1 MHLAVGELRPSPPVS
16 TKFTMKID
24 LKDFRVS
31 GGKKVRLKQWPTDI
45 KPLYK
50 SARQYKKLLT
60 TDVRELS
67 ALQRL
72 LYASN
77 SYSVLLVF
85 QAMDAAGKD
94 GAISHVL
101 SGINPQGC
109 EVYSFKHPSAEEL
122 EHDFL
127 WRTTCRLPARGRIGV
142 FNRSY
147 YEEVLIVRV
156 HPEILRAEGIPD
168 ERVSPKAFW
177 EERYRSIVELEKHL
191 QRNGTVVIKFFLHLS
206 KEEQRRRFLAR
217 IDEPAKNWKFS
228 QADIVERKFWD
239 QYMSAYEDCLSA
251 TSTKT
256 APWHVVP
263 ADDKY
268 NSRIIISRIVIDAL
282 SRLKMSYPKVT
293 RARRKELRAIRTK
306 LAK

>member
-1 MHLAVGELRPSPPVS
+1 M
-16 TKFTMKID
+16 TKRMKMKINS
-24 LKDFRVS
+24 KDFRVRP
-31 GGKKVRLKQWPTDI
+31 GAKVKLRKWPTI
-45 KPLYK
+45 VKPFCK
-50 SARQYKKLLT
+50 SKKRYQKLLGEH
-60 TDVRELS
+60 VEELN

-77 SYSVLLVF
+77 SYSVLLIF

-101 SGINPQGC
+101 SGVNPQGC
-109 EVYSFKHPSAEEL
+109 EVCSFKHPSAEEL

-156 HPEILRAEGIPD
+156 HPEILRSEGIPD
-168 ERVSPKAFW
+168 ERAGKKTVWK
-177 EERYRSIVELEKHL
+177 ERYRSIVDLEKHL
-191 QRNGTVVIKFFLHLS
+191 HRNGTRVIKFFLHLS
-206 KEEQRRRFLAR
+206 KEEQRKRFLER
-217 IDEPAKNWKFS
+217 IDEPDKNWKFS
-228 QADIVERKFWD
+228 QADVAERKFWN
-239 QYMSAYEDCLSA
+239 QYLRAYEDCLSA
-251 TSTKT
+251 TSTKI

-268 NSRIIISRIVIDAL
+268 NARLIISRVVIDAL
-282 SRLKMSYPKVT
+282 KDLKMSYPKLS
-293 RARRKELRAIRTK
+293 RARRSELRAIREQLEK
-306 LAK
+306 

>member
-1 MHLAVGELRPSPPVS
+1 M
-16 TKFTMKID
+16 MKID
-24 LKDFRVS
+24 VNDFRVPE
-31 GGKKVRLKQWPTDI
+31 GKKVSLHKWATDV

-50 SARQYKKLLT
+50 SEKHYKELLDA
-60 TDVRELS
+60 DVGELR

-77 SYSVLLVF
+77 SYSLLLIF

-101 SGINPQGC
+101 SGVNPQGC

-156 HPEILRAEGIPD
+156 HPEILRAQGIPD
-168 ERVSPKAFW
+168 ELIDPETIW
-177 EERYRSIVELEKHL
+177 EKRYRSIADLEKHL
-191 QRNGTVVIKFFLHLS
+191 HRNGTRVLKFFLHLS
-206 KEEQRRRFLAR
+206 HDEQRKRFLER
-217 IDEPAKNWKFS
+217 IDEPEKNWKFS
-228 QADIVERKFWD
+228 QDDVAERKFWK
-239 QYMSAYEDCLSA
+239 QYMSAYQDCLSA
-251 TSTKT
+251 TSTKA

-263 ADDKY
+263 ADDK
-268 NSRIIISRIVIDAL
+268 NNARLIISRIVIEAL
-282 SRLKMSYPKVT
+282 QGLKLSYPTVT
-293 RARRKELRAIRTK
+293 PARRRELQAIRK
-306 LAK
+306 QLGK